1 MKRSRS
7 IRKAFIVVIS
17 ITIISFMAGSAY
29 AIDLQPVKVSYLPI
43 VDLLQLYV
51 GLEKGFFEAEGLKVE
66 GQPVPGGA
74 VSQTLVESGA
84 VDWGWT
90 AVVPM
95 SAAHVKGFDF
105 VSIAPGS
112 FVDPS
117 NRRTG
122 ALVVKKDSS
131 IQSVK
136 DLAGKKI
143 AVNALNNINHLS
155 ILTVADFYG
164 VDVKGMKFIE
174 VAFPMV
180 AAAIKEGV
188 VDAANLADPYLTV
201 AESEGFIRRIYDSVF
216 PPQVMER
223 YLMSGWFAK
232 RSSLEKNKD
241 KIARFLRANSKATD
255 FISKN
260 PDQLPEI
267 IAKYTKLDVNLVKKV
282 TLPKFFTKMY
292 KKDIQVQ
299 IDLCAK
305 FGFINKGFDAKEIVA
320 TDLISLE

>member
-1 MKRSRS
+1 MKHSKPMK
-7 IRKAFIVVIS
+7 KAFFVVTSLMVIS
-17 ITIISFMAGSAY
+17 LMVSPAY
-29 AIDLQPVKVSYLPI
+29 AKELQSFKVSYLPI
-43 VDLLQLYV
+43 IDLLQLYV
-51 GLEKGFFEAEGLKVE
+51 GWERGFFEEEGLKVE

-74 VSQTLVESGA
+74 VSQTLVEGGS
-84 VDWGWT
+84 VDLGWT
-90 AVVPM
+90 AVVPI
-95 SAAHVKGFDF
+95 SAAYVKGFDF
-105 VSIAPGS
+105 VFIAPGS

-117 NRRTG
+117 TRRTG
-122 ALVVKKDSS
+122 ALVVRKDSP

-180 AAAIKEGV
+180 PAAIKEGV

-201 AESEGFIRRIYDSVF
+201 AESEGFIRRIYDALF
-216 PPQVMER
+216 PPEIMAR

-241 KIARFLRANSKATD
+241 KIGRFLRANSKATD
-255 FISKN
+255 FINKN
-260 PDQLPEI
+260 PDQLPDI
-267 IAKYTKLDVNLVKKV
+267 IAKNTKLDVNLIRKV
-282 TLPKFFTKMY
+282 TLPKFFTKIY

-305 FGFINKGFDAKEIVA
+305 FGFINRGFDAKEIVA